1 MDLPESSVRE
11 LIQEDDRS
19 KWIAHS
25 NHSVKCFTENDIKRM
40 TRNYKTILGRG
51 SFGEVYKG
59 VLEDTSMVAV
69 KKFTDNVKENFAKE
83 LIVHREIN
91 HKNVVRLIG
100 YCFDENALMLVTE
113 YISKGNLSNVLHDGS
128 IPIPLD
134 TRLRIAIECAEAL
147 GYMHSQMYTQVIH
160 GDIKPANIL
169 LDDGLRAKVSDFGI
183 SRLVNT
189 DNTLYTLHVIGSI
202 GYMDPLFARNGRLTA
217 KSDVYSFGVVLL
229 ELITR
234 RKARTESAEI
244 GLVESFTQALAR
256 GIRRVRE
263 MFDADIATPGNMKT
277 IEETAKLAGKC
288 LSMILEKRPEMLEV
302 AVHLH
307 KLRKAIHQGHERLL
321 LFSWGTKK
329 SEVLANTAPSKE
341 NHRSSKLVKIG
352 DPTETTPSQG
362 NSSST
367 QKVGVFSPIEAES
380 TQEISSNS
388 QNVRIIDP
396 TETMPSQESNIST
409 KNMRRGNSI
418 ESSSSQESSSSAE
431 IVAPTE
437 AASSEG
443 NSSSTQQ
450 VGIVS
455 FGPIET
461 ALQLELND
469 LYQAPAHILG
479 SGTYSLKC
487 LSGPELVVKQRTHH
501 QVGVI
506 LPKVEFT
513 QRVTLIGAIQSKHIV
528 PLRGYYHSNEK
539 VLLLY
544 DYMPMGSLERA
555 LHGDRVSGH
564 VPLDWEQRSAISLAV
579 ARGVAFIHSSG
590 LSSFHGNLKSS
601 NVFLSSI
608 HDACVSEHGLW
619 TLLGDDIIWD
629 YWPKKDVY
637 DFGVLLLELLTRKA
651 HNRWNG
657 VDLPR
662 WVRSVAFEKWAVEVL
677 DVELL
682 GQHYKRGEEE
692 CMTRLLQL
700 AINCCSQ
707 NPISRPAM
715 SDVVQ
720 QIENIRRPE

>member
-25 NHSVKCFTENDIKRM
+25 NHSVKCFTENEIKRM
-40 TRNYKTILGRG
+40 TSNYRTILGRG

-113 YISKGNLSNVLHDGS
+113 YISKGNLSNVLHDDS

-169 LDDGLRAKVSDFGI
+169 LDDGLRAKLSDFGI

-234 RKARTESAEI
+234 RKARTEGAEI

-288 LSMILEKRPEMLEV
+288 LSMILDKRPEMLEV

-307 KLRKAIHQGHERLL
+307 KLRKAINQGHERLL

-329 SEVLANTAPSKE
+329 KSEVLANTAPSKE
-341 NHRSSKLVKIG
+341 NPRSSKLVKIG
-352 DPTETTPSQG
+352 DPTETTPSQE

-367 QKVGVFSPIEAES
+367 QKVGVVSPIEAAS
-380 TQEISSNS
+380 AQEISSNS

-409 KNMRRGNSI
+409 ENMRILEAI
-418 ESSSSQESSSSAE
+418 ESSSSQESSRSAE
-431 IVAPTE
+431 YLTIVAPTE

-469 LYQAPAHILG
+469 LYQASAHILG
-479 SGTYSLKC
+479 SGMFGLTYSLKC

-501 QVGVI
+501 QPGVI

-513 QRVTLIGAIQSKHIV
+513 QRVTLIGAIQNKHIV

-555 LHGDRVSGH
+555 LHGDRVSGQ

-579 ARGVAFIHSSG
+579 AGGVAFIHSSG
-590 LSSFHGNLKSS
+590 LSSFHGNIKSS
-601 NVFLSSI
+601 NVSLSSI
-608 HDACVSEHGLW
+608 HGACVSEHGLRM
-619 TLLGDDIIWD
+619 LDDISWE
-629 YWPKKDVY
+629 YWHKMTDVY

-651 HNRWNG
+651 QNRWNG

-662 WVRSVAFEKWAVEVL
+662 WVRSVALEKWAVEVL

-682 GQHYKRGEEE
+682 GPHYKGGD
-692 CMTRLLQL
+692 LQL
-700 AINCCSQ
+700 AMNCCSQ
-707 NPISRPAM
+707 NLKSRPAM

-720 QIENIRRPE
+720 QIENIRQPE